1 MICKYDEQVQI
12 LWLAKSFI
20 LTMWYVN
27 VETAKNTMRRLVGFI
42 LTMWYV
48 NFLLGIYLAKWFAS
62 FILTMWYV
70 NFSISFNVFWDN
82 LVLY

>member
-48 NFLLGIYLAKWFAS
+48 NLLNPFRLRFS
-62 FILTMWYV
+62 LHCFILTMWYV
-70 NFSISFNVFWDN
+70 NYFFNI
-82 LVLY
+82 LLASL